1 MICSR
6 MVGIAAC
13 IVGLICIS
21 QPNIMAN
28 AHSPQQNNLSNREML
43 KKQQILIEALT
54 EEQKE
59 LKDLFRKAITA
70 VSN

>member
-1 MICSR
+1 
-6 MVGIAAC
+6 MVGLAAC

-21 QPNIMAN
+21 QPNIMVN
-28 AHSPQQNNLSNREML
+28 AHSLQQKSLSDREML

-54 EEQKE
+54 EKQKE
-59 LKDLFRKAITA
+59 TTELLRKAITA